1 MSSSLELA
9 SDTPD
14 GESKMA
20 RSFGSSN
27 NACSRCCISFG
38 GVIKRNLLVVL
49 LAIGAAVGFLI
60 GAVING
66 TVQEIE
72 APEKKATTTML
83 IGFPGE
89 LLMNMLQVI
98 ILPLIVASLITAVSH
113 LDARATG
120 KIGRRALLFYMTTTF
135 SAAILGMVLVS
146 AIKPGKTDNP
156 TGSKADPNPYT
167 TRDSFLDLI
176 RSCFPSNLVEATF
189 RQKKTMY
196 TKDPGKYEVYN
207 VTGTNPKLEENE
219 KILQTIMVNATLNVT
234 TISKEIYPSSDTIF
248 AGVATNPTGGMN
260 ILGLA
265 VFSIVFG
272 IVLGKMGV
280 KAKPL
285 KAFFS
290 ALNDAVMILV
300 TLIMWYAPVG
310 ICSLIAQR
318 VASMEDIGEELS
330 RLALFIVTVMV
341 GLTIH
346 AFIILPLIF
355 FVVRRTNP
363 FVFMYGMKDA
373 FMTAFGISSSAATLP
388 TTIRCL
394 EENNNVDA
402 RISKFVL
409 PLGATVNMD
418 GAALYEA
425 IAAIFIA
432 QLNEVDLSGGKII
445 AICLTAT
452 AIAIGAAGIPSA
464 GSITTIIVL
473 QAVGLPLDD
482 IGLIM
487 AVDWFLD
494 RFRTTVNVLGDS
506 IGAGVVEHLSRDDLR
521 KYDCNGIVDDRA
533 PLSHL
538 EKPEEPGQVV
548 VTSAL

>member
-1 MSSSLELA
+1 M
-9 SDTPD
+9 
-14 GESKMA
+14 
-20 RSFGSSN
+20 
-27 NACSRCCISFG
+27 
-38 GVIKRNLLVVL
+38 VL
-49 LAIGAAVGFLI
+49 LGIGAAVGFLI
-60 GAVING
+60 GAVINP
-66 TVQEIE
+66 TVQDIE
-72 APEKKATTTML
+72 NPETKATTTML

-120 KIGRRALLFYMTTTF
+120 KIGRRALLFYLTTTL

-146 AIKPGKTDNP
+146 SIRPGKTDSP
-156 TGSKADPNPYT
+156 TGSKSNPNPYT

-189 RQKKTMY
+189 RQKKTY
-196 TKDPGKYEVYN
+196 YRTDPGKYEFRN
-207 VTGTNPKLEENE
+207 VTGTSPKLEENE
-219 KILQTIMVNATLNVT
+219 KIFEVIMVNATLNIT
-234 TISKEIYPSSDTIF
+234 TISKEIYPSSKTIF
-248 AGVATNPTGGMN
+248 AGVKTNPTGGMN

-272 IVLGKMGV
+272 VVLGKMGIR
-280 KAKPL
+280 AKPL
-285 KAFFS
+285 TAFFS
-290 ALNDAVMILV
+290 SLNDAVMILV
-300 TLIMWYAPVG
+300 TLIMWYAPIG

-318 VASMEDIGEELS
+318 VASMEDIGEELK

-355 FVVRRTNP
+355 LAVRRTNP
-363 FVFMYGMKDA
+363 FVFMYQMRDA
-373 FMTAFGISSSAATLP
+373 FVTAFGISSSAATLP

-394 EENNNVDA
+394 EENNKVDP

-432 QLNEVDLSGGKII
+432 QLNDYDLSGGKIV

-506 IGAGVVEHLSRDDLR
+506 IGAGVVEHLSREDLLNYDVNGRMDDH
-521 KYDCNGIVDDRA
+521 A
-533 PLSHL
+533 PLSNGL
-538 EKPEEPGQVV
+538 KLDDPDQVV
-548 VTSAL
+548 VTSSL